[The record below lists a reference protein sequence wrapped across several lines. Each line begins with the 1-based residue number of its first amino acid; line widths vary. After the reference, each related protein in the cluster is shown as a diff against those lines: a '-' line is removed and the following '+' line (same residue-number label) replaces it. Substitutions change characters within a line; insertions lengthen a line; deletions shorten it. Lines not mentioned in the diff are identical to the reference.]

1 MSVMFLD
8 IQKQKKRRRRR
19 RRRKKKKRADKEG
32 EKYREEE

>member
-8 IQKQKKRRRRR
+8 IQKQKKKRR